1 MKKSYVNEKSLTV
14 NVIIDLGE
22 MDQLLAVVQESLDN
36 EDSQNWRAR
45 ELKTKLEKM
54 KRESIEEARR
64 EFEDML
70 NAQQKGGGGYGPRFF
85 MGYRVF
91 TRTWWKENP
100 DWPDGLEPKA
110 GRKRYRM
117 PSTNWKQQT
126 FATEKEAIA
135 WCKEW
140 NDTHEPG
147 RYSRKAEFE
156 ET

>member
-64 EFEDML
+64 EFENM
-70 NAQQKGGGGYGPRFF
+70 
-85 MGYRVF
+85 
-91 TRTWWKENP
+91 
-100 DWPDGLEPKA
+100 
-110 GRKRYRM
+110 
-117 PSTNWKQQT
+117 
-126 FATEKEAIA
+126 I
-135 WCKEW
+135 
-140 NDTHEPG
+140 ND
-147 RYSRKAEFE
+147 
-156 ET
+156 

>member
-70 NAQQKGGGGYGPRFF
+70 NAQ
-85 MGYRVF
+85 
-91 TRTWWKENP
+91 
-100 DWPDGLEPKA
+100 
-110 GRKRYRM
+110 
-117 PSTNWKQQT
+117 
-126 FATEKEAIA
+126 
-135 WCKEW
+135 
-140 NDTHEPG
+140 
-147 RYSRKAEFE
+147 
-156 ET
+156 